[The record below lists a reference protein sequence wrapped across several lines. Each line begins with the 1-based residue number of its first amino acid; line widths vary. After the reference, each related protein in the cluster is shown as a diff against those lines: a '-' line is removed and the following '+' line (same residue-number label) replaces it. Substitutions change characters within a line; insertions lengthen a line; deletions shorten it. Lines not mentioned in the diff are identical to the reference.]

1 MLMVPVA
8 KYSEKISG
16 CPDKHAH
23 KRTVKKK
30 AFCIGPSLNVTIL
43 VQHLSKRKK
52 LQYLKEQLINAEPQ
66 IP

>member
-30 AFCIGPSLNVTIL
+30 
-43 VQHLSKRKK
+43 LSA
-52 LQYLKEQLINAEPQ
+52 LALHSTLLSSYNTCPKERSCNI
-66 IP
+66 